1 PPPRPTPFPY
11 TTLFRSIPQA
21 LRTMVRRRVAQRLE
35 ERVRDI
41 WPIAPGS
48 EQTPPE
54 WPGWPDGSKFAV
66 VLTHDIEG
74 RAGLR
79 RCREV
84 MRLEAEL
91 GFRSCFNFI
100 PEG

>member
-21 LRTMVRRRVAQRLE
+21 LRTMVRRSVAQRLE

-48 EQTPPE
+48 EQTPRG

-84 MRLEAEL
+84 RSEEHTSEL
-91 GFRSCFNFI
+91 QS
-100 PEG
+100 PYDLV